1 MWCDYMTKV
10 NVTFSLNKE
19 DKDKMDQLLS
29 QLGMTFSGAL
39 NMFVK
44 QSVREQALPL
54 NLSLKTSGSNL
65 LDDINGNANI
75 SKPYDNVRDLFEDL
89 LNE

>member
-1 MWCDYMTKV
+1 MTKV

>member
-1 MWCDYMTKV
+1 MTKV

-19 DKDKMDQLLS
+19 DKMDQLLS

-75 SKPYDNVRDLFEDL
+75 SKPYDNVRDLFKDL

>member
-1 MWCDYMTKV
+1 MSKV

>member
-1 MWCDYMTKV
+1 MWGDYMTKV

>member
-1 MWCDYMTKV
+1 MTKV
-10 NVTFSLNKE
+10 NVNFSLNKE

-65 LDDINGNANI
+65 LDDINVNANI

>member
-1 MWCDYMTKV
+1 MTKV
-10 NVTFSLNKE
+10 NVNFSLNKE

>member
-1 MWCDYMTKV
+1 MTKV
-10 NVTFSLNKE
+10 NVTFLLNKE

>member
-1 MWCDYMTKV
+1 MSKV

-44 QSVREQALPL
+44 QSVREQALPP

>member
-1 MWCDYMTKV
+1 MTKV

-65 LDDINGNANI
+65 LDDTNGNANI

>member
-1 MWCDYMTKV
+1 MTKV

-75 SKPYDNVRDLFEDL
+75 SKPYDNVRNLFEDL

>member
-1 MWCDYMTKV
+1 MTKV

-44 QSVREQALPL
+44 QSVREQALL
-54 NLSLKTSGSNL
+54 
-65 LDDINGNANI
+65 
-75 SKPYDNVRDLFEDL
+75 
-89 LNE
+89 

>member
-1 MWCDYMTKV
+1 MTKV
-10 NVTFSLNKE
+10 NVTFSLNKK

-75 SKPYDNVRDLFEDL
+75 SKPYENVRDLFEDL

>member
-1 MWCDYMTKV
+1 MWGDYITKI
-10 NVTFSLNKE
+10 NVTFLLNKE

-44 QSVREQALPL
+44 QSVREQALHL

>member
-1 MWCDYMTKV
+1 
-10 NVTFSLNKE
+10 
-19 DKDKMDQLLS
+19 MDQLLS
-29 QLGMTFSGAL
+29 QLGMTFSGEL

-44 QSVREQALPL
+44 QSVMEQAIPL
-54 NLSLKTSGSNL
+54 NLSLKTSGSNF
-65 LDDINGNANI
+65 LDDINCNANI

>member
-1 MWCDYMTKV
+1 MTKV
-10 NVTFSLNKE
+10 NVNFSLNKE
-19 DKDKMDQLLS
+19 DTDKMDQLLS

>member
-1 MWCDYMTKV
+1 MTKV

-29 QLGMTFSGAL
+29 KLGMTFSGAL

-75 SKPYDNVRDLFEDL
+75 SKPYENVRDLFEDL
-89 LNE
+89 VNE

>member
-1 MWCDYMTKV
+1 MTKV
-10 NVTFSLNKE
+10 NVNFSLNKE

-65 LDDINGNANI
+65 LDDINGNAII
-75 SKPYDNVRDLFEDL
+75 SKPYDNVRD
-89 LNE
+89 

>member
-1 MWCDYMTKV
+1 MTKV

-89 LNE
+89 LNESKFPR

>member
-1 MWCDYMTKV
+1 MSKV

-39 NMFVK
+39 NMFVR

>member
-1 MWCDYMTKV
+1 MTEV
-10 NVTFSLNKE
+10 NVNFSLNKE

-65 LDDINGNANI
+65 LYDINVNANI

>member
-1 MWCDYMTKV
+1 MTKV
-10 NVTFSLNKE
+10 NETFSLNKE

>member
-1 MWCDYMTKV
+1 MTKV

-19 DKDKMDQLLS
+19 DKMDQLLS

-75 SKPYDNVRDLFEDL
+75 SKPYENVRDLFEDL

>member
-1 MWCDYMTKV
+1 MTKL

>member
-1 MWCDYMTKV
+1 MSKV

-65 LDDINGNANI
+65 LDEINRNANI

-89 LNE
+89 

>member
-1 MWCDYMTKV
+1 MTKV

-19 DKDKMDQLLS
+19 DKDKIDQLLS

>member
-1 MWCDYMTKV
+1 MTNV

-65 LDDINGNANI
+65 LDDTNGNANI